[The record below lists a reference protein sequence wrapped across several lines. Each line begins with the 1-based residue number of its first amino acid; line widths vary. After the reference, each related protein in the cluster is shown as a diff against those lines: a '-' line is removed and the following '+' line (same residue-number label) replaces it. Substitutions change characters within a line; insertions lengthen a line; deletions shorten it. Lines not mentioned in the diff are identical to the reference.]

1 MLDYRREDPP
11 RTRRIVPL
19 GYVVFGVAVF
29 LLISTIIFS
38 HLANLKIGTVSA
50 FAATAPAA
58 PNVTLY
64 YHGAVIF
71 GGVSGLACLLCFVTI
86 VVIVLAIVLIR
97 RRRRR

>member
-38 HLANLKIGTVSA
+38 HLANLKIEKCPHS
-50 FAATAPAA
+50 P
-58 PNVTLY
+58 
-64 YHGAVIF
+64 
-71 GGVSGLACLLCFVTI
+71 
-86 VVIVLAIVLIR
+86 R
-97 RRRRR
+97 RPQPLRT